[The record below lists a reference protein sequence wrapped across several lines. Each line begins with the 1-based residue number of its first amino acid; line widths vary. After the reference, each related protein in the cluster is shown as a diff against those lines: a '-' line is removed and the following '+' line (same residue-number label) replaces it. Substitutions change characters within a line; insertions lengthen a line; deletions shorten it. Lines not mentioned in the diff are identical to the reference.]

1 MKFLIVGLGNPGVNY
16 ENTRHNI
23 GFKALDHV
31 SKQADALFVSAKYGD
46 ITSFKF
52 KGKSVFLLKPNT
64 YMNLSGGAVNYW
76 LKKEKI
82 LSSNLL
88 IVTDDLNLILGK
100 LRLKINGSDG
110 GHNGLKSIQEV
121 LGTTKYPR
129 LRIGIG
135 NDFSKGKQ
143 VDYVLGSWTEEET
156 IIINEKLKTINDMIL
171 SFCFNGVTNTMNN
184 FNNK

>member
-31 SKQADALFVSAKYGD
+31 SKQTNALFVPAKYGD
-46 ITSFKF
+46 ITSFKY
-52 KGKSVFLLKPNT
+52 KGKSIFLLKPNT

-88 IVTDDLNLILGK
+88 ILTDDLNLLLGK
-100 LRLKINGSDG
+100 LRLKTNGSDG
-110 GHNGLKSIQEV
+110 GHNGLKNIQEV

-143 VDYVLGSWTEEET
+143 IDYVLGSWTEEET

-171 SFCFNGVTNTMNN
+171 SFCFSGVTNTMNN